1 MNKTFKV
8 LLILSTVVKLT
19 GVKRYYHQPGDRY
32 STGNRGVRQV
42 QKYHDG
48 RVNIFDEERGTGK
61 FRPNRPYKLG
71 KPPGILTPRDAMELP
86 TEVIA
91 REPLQLPTEV
101 IATEPLQ
108 LPNEVIARIMQM
120 RGGPLELSTEF
131 REGGNPLYSVQF
143 SPTVIYKGPDYK
155 CSVELDEQGE
165 WREVTNQRNSPISAL
180 NMDMVQSWIYE
191 SSVNFA
197 SLPQSSEQYMQSHRF
212 TIKGTMEPDKILAA
226 LETLVYNQTVS
237 QDLGLTNEDR
247 WQNLINSLDIV
258 QHIRRPRGL
267 FDSLTR
273 PILEE
278 LHKRLPELG
287 LTQDT
292 GPRSDISIW
301 SYLNW
306 DYRYFVYRFTMC
318 DSNKGVLITLDTNG
332 EIQVEIP
339 IPDLQ
344 SSVPLS

>member
-1 MNKTFKV
+1 
-8 LLILSTVVKLT
+8 
-19 GVKRYYHQPGDRY
+19 
-32 STGNRGVRQV
+32 
-42 QKYHDG
+42 
-48 RVNIFDEERGTGK
+48 
-61 FRPNRPYKLG
+61 
-71 KPPGILTPRDAMELP
+71 
-86 TEVIA
+86 
-91 REPLQLPTEV
+91 
-101 IATEPLQ
+101 
-108 LPNEVIARIMQM
+108 
-120 RGGPLELSTEF
+120 
-131 REGGNPLYSVQF
+131 
-143 SPTVIYKGPDYK
+143 
-155 CSVELDEQGE
+155 
-165 WREVTNQRNSPISAL
+165 
-180 NMDMVQSWIYE
+180 MDMVQSWIYE

-226 LETLVYNQTVS
+226 LETLVYKETVS